1 MRWLKGSDAM
11 TWLKRT
17 VFKLVLLVLFLLL
30 FVLATEN
37 SSLVS
42 LQLIS
47 LKSPELPLSWWLVGT
62 FLVGLVLGNV
72 WSSVAHWWLRRGR

>member
-1 MRWLKGSDAM
+1 M

-42 LQLIS
+42 LQLFS

-72 WSSVAHWWLRRGR
+72 WSSVAHWWVRRGR